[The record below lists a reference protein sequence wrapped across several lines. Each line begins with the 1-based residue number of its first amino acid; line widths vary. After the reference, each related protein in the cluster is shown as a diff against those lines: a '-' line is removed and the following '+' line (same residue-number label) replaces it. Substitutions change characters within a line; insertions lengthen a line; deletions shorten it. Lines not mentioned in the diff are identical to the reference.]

1 MKRLNDNQQYRETII
16 LYKDQIKKQKKQ
28 STSLIINQV
37 LKACIELDDIK
48 CGKDIH
54 KNLSSYML
62 NNQFIENNLIRLYMK
77 CGDYEKS
84 KQIFLNSKNKTTP
97 MFNNILNGLVDNNQ
111 CNEALNLFKDN
122 NIPTN
127 EYTFSIL
134 FKICSQ
140 INDRYSL
147 QFGKE
152 AFNQMPKNYYNSI
165 VAITS
170 ALHMFTKCGDI
181 SKAEQ
186 LFNQIKKKNLIVYGA
201 MMNGYLENN
210 MEQRAVDL
218 FFQIE
223 KPNEIILN
231 IFFNACAQ
239 LKTKN
244 ALNLAK
250 NVFDQ
255 SIIKSNDLLL
265 CSVLNMFIKCDDLE
279 NAQILFNRID
289 RDIIAY
295 GSMMKFYNIKNQPLK
310 TLELYQKLKDENFK
324 PDKIILNL
332 FFNAC
337 AQLKTK
343 NALNLAKNVFDQFVI
358 KSNDL
363 LYSILNMF
371 IKCDDLENAEILFDR
386 IDRDIIAYGSMM
398 KFYNIKNQPLKTL
411 ELYQKL
417 KEENLKPTEITF
429 VLLIDACSEIG
440 DLSLSESLVCQIPE
454 SFLSNLYIRNA
465 LIDLFGKVGLPSK
478 SKEIFDMIEHPDN
491 VSFAAMINAYGL
503 NGMGIEAI
511 KIFHNIPS
519 NMLNNAIYVCV
530 LNACSHSALVNQAQE
545 IFQNIPSDQ
554 RTEQIYTTMVDSFSR
569 VFLFDQAQKLIDEYE
584 KYHSPSAPMYMSILS
599 SARNAK
605 NILLAEKIFHRIELN
620 FANNESY
627 LMSAQVLL
635 ANTYALIGEKFMSS
649 YIRMKIK
656 PSNTKNTVGCSWT
669 VVDGKVYKF
678 RAHDRSHSRSSEIY
692 EELDRLTKN
701 LIEHGYK
708 YDESWITRELDENET
723 TQSVLCGHSERL
735 AIAFNLIQQPI
746 PDRIQIVKN
755 LRVCGDCHLVIKL
768 IAQIYQRLIVVR
780 DVNRI
785 HHFYPNG
792 KCSCQDRF

>member
-84 KQIFLNSKNKTTP
+84 KQIFLNSKNKSTP

-111 CNEALNLFKDN
+111 CNEALNLFKEN

-140 INDRYSL
+140 INDKYSL
-147 QFGKE
+147 EFGKE
-152 AFNQMPKNYYNSI
+152 AFNQMPKNYHNSI
-165 VAITS
+165 VVITS

-186 LFNQIKKKNLIVYGA
+186 LFNEIKKKNLIVYGA

-210 MEQRAVDL
+210 MEQRAIDL

-255 SIIKSNDLLL
+255 LIIKSNDLLY
-265 CSVLNMFIKCDDLE
+265 SVLNMFIKCDDL
-279 NAQILFNRID
+279 
-289 RDIIAY
+289 
-295 GSMMKFYNIKNQPLK
+295 K
-310 TLELYQKLKDENFK
+310 
-324 PDKIILNL
+324 
-332 FFNAC
+332 
-337 AQLKTK
+337 
-343 NALNLAKNVFDQFVI
+343 
-358 KSNDL
+358 
-363 LYSILNMF
+363 
-371 IKCDDLENAEILFDR
+371 NAEILFDR

-417 KEENLKPTEITF
+417 KDENLKPTEITF
-429 VLLIDACSEIG
+429 VLLLDACSEIG

-465 LIDLFGKVGLPSK
+465 LIDLFGKVGSPSK

-511 KIFHNIPS
+511 KIFHKIPS

-545 IFQNIPSDQ
+545 IFKNIPSDQ

-605 NILLAEKIFHRIELN
+605 NIVLAEKIFHRIEMN
-620 FANNESY
+620 FSNNESY
-627 LMSAQVLL
+627 LISAQVLL
-635 ANTYALIGEKFMSS
+635 ANTYALIGEKSMSS
-649 YIRMKIK
+649 YIRMKIN

-678 RAHDRSHSRSSEIY
+678 RAHDRSHPRSSEIY
-692 EELDRLTKN
+692 EELDRLTKK

-708 YDESWITRELDENET
+708 HDESWITRELDENET

-755 LRVCGDCHLVIKL
+755 LRVCGDCHSVIKL

>member
-84 KQIFLNSKNKTTP
+84 KQIFLNSKNKSTP

-111 CNEALNLFKDN
+111 CNEALNLFKEN

-140 INDRYSL
+140 INDKYSL
-147 QFGKE
+147 EFGKE
-152 AFNQMPKNYYNSI
+152 AFNQMPKNYHNSI
-165 VAITS
+165 VVITS

-186 LFNQIKKKNLIVYGA
+186 LFNEIKKKNLIVYGA

-210 MEQRAVDL
+210 MEQRAIDL

-255 SIIKSNDLLL
+255 LVVKSNDLLY
-265 CSVLNMFIKCDDLE
+265 SVLNMFIKCDDLK
-279 NAQILFNRID
+279 NAEILFDRMK

-310 TLELYQKLKDENFK
+310 TLELYEKLQEENFK

-343 NALNLAKNVFDQFVI
+343 NALNLAKNVFDQLII

-363 LYSILNMF
+363 LYSVLNMF
-371 IKCDDLENAEILFDR
+371 IKCDDLKNAEILFDR

-417 KEENLKPTEITF
+417 KDENLKPTEITF
-429 VLLIDACSEIG
+429 VLLLDACSEIG

-465 LIDLFGKVGLPSK
+465 LIDLFGKVGSPSK

-511 KIFHNIPS
+511 KIFDKIPS

-545 IFQNIPSDQ
+545 IFKNIPSDQ

-605 NILLAEKIFHRIELN
+605 NIVLAEKIFHRIEMN
-620 FANNESY
+620 FSNNESY
-627 LMSAQVLL
+627 LISAQVLL
-635 ANTYALIGEKFMSS
+635 ANTYALIGEKSMSS
-649 YIRMKIK
+649 YIRMKIN
-656 PSNTKNTVGCSWT
+656 PSNTKIAVGCSWT

-678 RAHDRSHSRSSEIY
+678 RAHDRSHPRSSEIY
-692 EELDRLTKN
+692 EELDRLTKK

-708 YDESWITRELDENET
+708 HDESWITRELDENET

-755 LRVCGDCHLVIKL
+755 LRVCGDCHSVIKL

-792 KCSCQDRF
+792 NCSCQDRF